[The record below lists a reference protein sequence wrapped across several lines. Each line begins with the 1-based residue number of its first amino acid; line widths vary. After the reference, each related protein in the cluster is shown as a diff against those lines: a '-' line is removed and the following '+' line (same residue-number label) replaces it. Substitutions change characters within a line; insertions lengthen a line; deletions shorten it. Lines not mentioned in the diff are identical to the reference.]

1 MRPGVTPHY
10 TSPLLPFQHGTNHI
24 LDTAVTD
31 LDINTFSGISKG
43 NIVLY
48 IQHKINHTLN

>member
-1 MRPGVTPHY
+1 MTPHY